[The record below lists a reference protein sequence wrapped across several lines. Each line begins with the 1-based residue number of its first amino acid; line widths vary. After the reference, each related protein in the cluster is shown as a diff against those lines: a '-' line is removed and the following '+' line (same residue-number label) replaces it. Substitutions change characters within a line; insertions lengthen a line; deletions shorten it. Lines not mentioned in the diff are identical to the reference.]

1 MRNRKTAQTTR
12 ARHVKNAHKS
22 VGRRL
27 SPAVSLDE
35 CRRKRLVVSG
45 IQNPAL
51 RRDRCECGAAAERK
65 VTPKPEGF
73 GGVRIGNYD
82 TKTKEHTEW
91 CALLFWCT
99 REPTVRSCV
108 FLRRHKAGGG
118 FAAQN
123 QKTHFWDSEPRFAPG
138 YGAVAALR
146 QGAKPVQSPRALEG
160 FESGPM
166 RPKEKPPSSRE
177 VFFWC
182 TFRDSNPG
190 PTD

>member
-65 VTPKPEGF
+65 ASPKPEGF
-73 GGVRIGNYD
+73 GGVRIGNIASQRKR
-82 TKTKEHTEW
+82 TARG
-91 CALLFWCT
+91 CSSFVCT
-99 REPTVRSCV
+99 ANLSVRSCV

-123 QKTHFWDSEPRFAPG
+123 RKTHFRDSEP
-138 YGAVAALR
+138 ALR
-146 QGAKPVQSPRALEG
+146 RDTVRLRHCGRAQSQSKALG
-160 FESGPM
+160 LWRGSN
-166 RPKEKPPSSRE
+166 RE
-177 VFFWC
+177 
-182 TFRDSNPG
+182 P
-190 PTD
+190 